1 MNKMMMK
8 RVSAYFAI
16 VLLAALTAQAE
27 VQLSGVFTDHMVLQ
41 RDRPV
46 PVYGTASPG
55 EAVTVTLGGKTVSTK
70 ANMAGRWLVNLPPM
84 TVNATGQSM
93 TVTGTNTIAL
103 KDVLLGDV
111 WICSGQSNMEMVLS
125 ACKRPQDVASANF
138 PGIRHFTSTRS
149 KADEPSQE
157 LPSSRK
163 WVVCTPTAA
172 PRFTAAGFYFAR
184 KLQQELKSEVPIGLI
199 LASVGG
205 TRIELWLAKEGLG
218 DIPALHPL
226 LKHRPY
232 TDHTSSFFNGCV
244 APLAP
249 YAARGVL
256 WYQGENSEL
265 NVQSPYSYYLK
276 MKALIQG
283 WKRVWGQDDLA
294 FYFVM
299 IANYGKLQPT
309 VEPVLISGGGWDADT
324 RLQQVKAMALPHSGC
339 ASAMDIG
346 VSKESWGGYH
356 PENKQDVGER
366 LALWALKNE
375 YGRSSLVTSGPVL
388 RNVAVAGNTVVCNFD
403 HLGGGL
409 MVGLKKWYEPTEEV
423 PDGQLQRFSIAG
435 ADGKWH
441 VAEAV
446 IKGDTVVLSSPD
458 VAAPHKVSYACWQNP
473 EGANLYNKGGLPAA
487 PFHVEDVTKQHSIAA
502 SAGSGGT
509 ISPAGSESYLPAD
522 TALYTITPEA
532 GHYVQDVKVDGVS
545 VGSVRHYTFDPLQ
558 GNHTIAATFTK
569 TAPSYALTVAAGGG
583 GRVTPSGKAAATQG
597 ESVSFSIVPEPGN
610 RAVVTVDGVLMG
622 PRDRVTFDNIRASH
636 ALDVSF
642 VCTIAASAGYGGNI
656 TPGGTQVMTRGENAS
671 YKITPLPG
679 YSIAGVTVDGKDAGK
694 LDTHTFTNVTA
705 SHRIAATFRSDSIL
719 SGSIPRPEQLIFAG
733 LAKQLPAPGKCTG
746 WPAYAPKG
754 KQFAAL
760 GEPSVKTIDG
770 KKYADTRTAYAQ
782 RFHVGSYN
790 EAIPCKGA
798 SIVVVAR
805 PERSALN
812 GGGGSLV
819 NVFYN
824 RLSVGIKNENGEFF
838 VQSNGGA
845 GKAKRND
852 DVETL
857 KAGAPDGQIT
867 ILSLIVQ
874 PDGSYVLYANGQK
887 AQSGHSGYPMDQL
900 VPGVAGGYAKA
911 ITIGCNGPDG
921 YTTFNGQIG
930 DVFLYKTAL
939 SEVERKQ
946 LEAFIAK
953 GLL

>member
-1 MNKMMMK
+1 MIK
-8 RVSAYFAI
+8 RVFACVAI
-16 VLLAALTAQAE
+16 VLLAGLTAQAE
-27 VQLSGVFTDHMVLQ
+27 VQLSGVFGDHMVLQ
-41 RDRPV
+41 RERPV

-55 EAVTVTLGGKTVSTK
+55 EAVTVTFAGKTVSTK
-70 ANMAGRWLVNLPPM
+70 ANMAGRWRVNFPPM

-93 TVTGTNTIAL
+93 TVSGTNTITL

-111 WICSGQSNMEMVLS
+111 WICSGQSNMEMILRG
-125 ACKRPQDVASANF
+125 CKRPNDVASANF
-138 PGIRHFTSTRS
+138 PGIRHFTSSRS
-149 KADEPSQE
+149 KAEEPSKD
-157 LPSSRK
+157 LPANPK
-163 WVVCTPTAA
+163 WVVCTPTTA

-184 KLQQELKSEVPIGLI
+184 KLEQELNGEVPIGLM

-205 TRIELWLAKEGLG
+205 TRIEVWLAREGLG

-232 TDHTSSFFNGCV
+232 TDHTSSLFNGCV

-265 NVQSPYSYYLK
+265 KAESPNSYYLK

-346 VSKESWGGYH
+346 VSKESWAGYH

-375 YGRSSLVTSGPVL
+375 YGRSSLIASGPVL
-388 RNVAVAGNTVVCNFD
+388 RNVAVAGNTVVCSFD
-403 HLGGGL
+403 HIGGGL
-409 MVGLKKWYEPTEEV
+409 MVGLKTWYEPTREV

-441 VAEAV
+441 VAEAA
-446 IKGDTVVLSSPD
+446 IKGETVLLSSPD
-458 VAAPHKVSYACWQNP
+458 VAAPRQVSYACWQNP
-473 EGANLYNKGGLPAA
+473 EGANLYNKDGLPAA
-487 PFHVEDVTKQHSIAA
+487 PFHVEDATAQLRIAA
-502 SAGSGGT
+502 SAGSGGA
-509 ISPAGSESYLPAD
+509 ISPAGTESYLPG
-522 TALYTITPEA
+522 TTVLYKITPKA
-532 GHYVQDVKVDGVS
+532 RYYVQDVKVDGVS
-545 VGSVRHYTFDPLQ
+545 VGSVSHYTFDPLQ
-558 GNHTIAATFTK
+558 RNHTIAATFTK
-569 TAPSYALTVAAGGG
+569 TAPSYALTVTAGSG
-583 GRVTPSGKAAATQG
+583 GRVTPSGMATATQG

-656 TPGGTQVMTRGENAS
+656 TPSRTQVLNRGVNAS

-679 YSIAGVTVDGKDAGK
+679 YSIAGVTVDGVDVGK
-694 LDTHTFTNVTA
+694 VGTYALTHVTA
-705 SHRIAATFRSDSIL
+705 SHRIAATFRSDSAAN
-719 SGSIPRPEQLIFAG
+719 GRIPRPEQLIFAC
-733 LAKQLPAPGKCTG
+733 LAKDLPASGECTD

-754 KQFAAL
+754 KRFAAL
-760 GEPSVKTIDG
+760 GKPTVKTIHG
-770 KKYADTRTAYAQ
+770 KKYANIRAEHVQ
-782 RFHVGSYN
+782 RFKVGSYDK
-790 EAIPCKGA
+790 AIPCKGA

-805 PERSALN
+805 PVRNVIYS
-812 GGGGSLV
+812 GSLV
-819 NVFYN
+819 NVFYD
-824 RLSVGIKNENGEFF
+824 RLTVGIRNKDGELH
-838 VQSNGGA
+838 VLGNGGT
-845 GKAKRND
+845 GRGKRND
-852 DVETL
+852 VVETL
-857 KAGAPDGQIT
+857 KAAVPEGQIT

-874 PDGSYVLYANGQK
+874 PDGSYVLYANGEK
-887 AQSGHSGYPMDQL
+887 VQSGRSAYPMDQL

-939 SEVERKQ
+939 SEAERKL

>member
-1 MNKMMMK
+1 MIK
-8 RVSAYFAI
+8 RLIACFAI
-16 VLLAALTAQAE
+16 VLLAALNAAAE

-41 RDRPV
+41 RDRAV

-55 EAVTVTLGGKTVSTK
+55 EAVTVTLGGRTVSTT
-70 ANMAGRWLVNLPPM
+70 ANMAGRWLVTLPPM
-84 TVNATGQSM
+84 TANATGQSM
-93 TVTGTNTIAL
+93 TVSGTNTITL

-125 ACKRPQDVASANF
+125 GCKRPQDVATADF

-149 KADEPSQE
+149 KAEEPSQE
-157 LPSSRK
+157 LSSGRK
-163 WVVCTPTAA
+163 WEVCTPAAA
-172 PRFTAAGFYFAR
+172 PHFTAAGFYFAR
-184 KLQQELKSEVPIGLI
+184 KLQQELKGEVPIGLI

-205 TRIELWLAKEGLG
+205 TRIEVWLAKEGLG

-226 LKHRPY
+226 LKHHPY
-232 TDHTSSFFNGCV
+232 TDQTSSLFNGCV

-265 NVQSPYSYYLK
+265 NVQSPDSYYLK

-283 WKRVWGQDDLA
+283 WKRFWGQDDLA

-299 IANYGKLQPT
+299 IANYGQLQPT

-324 RLQQVKAMALPHSGC
+324 RLQQVKAMALPRSGC

-346 VSKESWGGYH
+346 VSKESWAGYH

-375 YGRSSLVTSGPVL
+375 YGRSNLVTSGPVL
-388 RNVAVAGNTVVCNFD
+388 RNVAVSGPTVVCTFD

-409 MVGLKKWYEPTEEV
+409 MVGFKKWYEPTREV

-435 ADGKWH
+435 ADGIWH

-458 VAAPHKVSYACWQNP
+458 VAAPRKVSYACWQNP

-487 PFHVEDVTKQHSIAA
+487 PFHVEDVTKQHTIAA

-509 ISPAGSESYLPAD
+509 ISPGGSKSYLPGA
-522 TALYTITPEA
+522 TVLYTITPEA
-532 GHYVQDVKVDGVS
+532 GHYVQDVKVDGLS
-545 VGSVRHYTFDPLQ
+545 VGSVSHYTFDPLQ
-558 GNHTIAATFTK
+558 RNRTIAATFTK
-569 TAPSYALTVAAGGG
+569 TAPSYALTVTAGGG
-583 GRVTPSGKAAATQG
+583 GRVTPSRNAAATQG

-610 RAVVTVDGVLMG
+610 LAVVTVDGVLLG
-622 PRDRVTFDNIRASH
+622 PRNRVTFDNIRASH
-636 ALDVSF
+636 TLDVSF
-642 VCTIAASAGYGGNI
+642 VCTIATSAGYGGNI
-656 TPGGTQVMTRGENAS
+656 TPGGMQAVTRGENAS

-679 YSIAGVTVDGKDAGK
+679 YSIDRVTVDGKDAGEV
-694 LDTHTFTNVTA
+694 DTFTFTNVTA
-705 SHRIAATFRSDSIL
+705 SHRIAATFRNDRL
-719 SGSIPRPEQLIFAG
+719 ASGRIPRPEQLIFAC
-733 LAKQLPAPGKCTG
+733 LARELPAPGKCTG
-746 WPAYAPKG
+746 WPAYAPKDR
-754 KQFAAL
+754 QFIVV
-760 GEPSVKTIDG
+760 GEPTVKTIAG
-770 KKYADTRTAYAQ
+770 RKYADTRTAHAQ
-782 RFHVGSYN
+782 RFHVGSYD

-812 GGGGSLV
+812 GDGGSLV
-819 NVFYN
+819 NVFYD
-824 RLSVGIKNENGEFF
+824 RLSVGIKNETGEFF
-838 VQSNGGA
+838 VRSNGSA
-845 GKAKRND
+845 GKAKGSD
-852 DVETL
+852 VVETL
-857 KAGAPDGQIT
+857 VAGAPEGQIT

-874 PDGSYVLYANGQK
+874 PDGSYVLHANGQK
-887 AQSGHSGYPMDQL
+887 AQSGQSGSPMNQL